1 VAIDY
6 EGPINAM
13 LGATAVGVTAGVV
26 TQVSQAMLKGINQ
39 PQRQVVGR
47 KTSKKSSK
55 AKGYKA
61 KQFSTKGTGKG
72 LATSWGGDFS
82 NIGY

>member
-1 VAIDY
+1 MTIDY

-13 LGATAVGVTAGVV
+13 LGAAALGVTAKVVSDVAGSMMKGV
-26 TQVSQAMLKGINQ
+26 NQ
-39 PQRQVVGR
+39 PQRQTVGK

-61 KQFSTKGTGKG
+61 KQFNTKGTGKG
-72 LATSWGGDFS
+72 LANSWNGDFS
-82 NIGY
+82 NLGY